1 MLMDKSVE
9 AKTEARSRLLAADH
23 MATFTYPVINDC
35 RMLMG
40 IVENIFLSLTGC
52 LAALLYSE
60 RALRKIPPFYDT
72 FDSKFHVFRED
83 VGRRYN
89 LSRYSKLLIE
99 VRDLLIAHRESPVEF
114 SKGNAFVMCSENYE
128 GNKTVTIEKVKDYL
142 ADAKQFYKEVEGII
156 KQNAMSNG
164 SQG

>member
-1 MLMDKSVE
+1 MDKVEEARSE
-9 AKTEARSRLLAADH
+9 AKSRLLAADH
-23 MATFTYPVINDC
+23 MATFTYPVINDS

-40 IVENIFLSLTGC
+40 IVENIFLALTGS

-83 VGRRYN
+83 VGKRYS
-89 LSRYSKLLIE
+89 LSKYSKLLIE

-114 SKGNAFVMCSENYE
+114 SKGGAFIMCSENYT
-128 GNKTVTIEKVKDYL
+128 GNKTVTIEKVKEYL
-142 ADAKQFYKEVEGII
+142 AHAKQFFHEVDRIT
-156 KQNAMSNG
+156 KQNAMSLG
-164 SQG
+164 SKG